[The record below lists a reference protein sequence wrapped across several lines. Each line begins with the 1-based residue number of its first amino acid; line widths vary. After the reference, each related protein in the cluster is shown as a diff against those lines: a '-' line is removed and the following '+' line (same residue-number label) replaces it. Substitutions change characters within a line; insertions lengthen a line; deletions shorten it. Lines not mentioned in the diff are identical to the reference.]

1 MTTFIKLSLV
11 SLMTFSL
18 SCDTAKSAATNTEK
32 DTENTIVEDSKK
44 MESKNL
50 STEGYSLGTIAYTKD
65 SKCNYIIVDEKSGA
79 KFDPINIDDKKY
91 ASLKSDATKVYY
103 KYRPL
108 RMMNRCD
115 EAQPIELEDMQSR

>member
-1 MTTFIKLSLV
+1 MTL
-11 SLMTFSL
+11 SL
-18 SCDTAKSAATNTEK
+18 SCDTAKSAATNTE
-32 DTENTIVEDSKK
+32 TDSEKTMVDNSK
-44 MESKNL
+44 EMESKDL
-50 STEGYSLGTIAYTKD
+50 SSEGYSLGTVTYTKD
-65 SKCNYIIVDEKSGA
+65 SKCSYIIVDEKSGA

-91 ASLKSDATKVYY
+91 ASLKSNSTKVYY